1 MKFTASQGFAL
12 PSVIISAVVMISVLL
27 VGLSSVVSVGVS
39 LENQLAL
46 KFVHEANQSGI
57 AKAQACLAANDNKA
71 LWNPDASPARPLT
84 PATDCSGNQLSGL
97 AACTNASTDARCFVT
112 NQGKYRSSFSVTY
125 LEDAD
130 GRVKSLSA
138 NGVANSVRATNS
150 NSVYQ
155 STTESSKVNVV
166 SAGAAAPA
174 GVTEITVSTLTGA
187 SGSPGVNNSTLALST
202 IRAPRDFV
210 EDSNGNF
217 FFSDRGNH
225 RIRKIDMTAGTVSDF
240 AGSTSGYLDGQ
251 GTGARFNQPSGLSI
265 DSNNNIYVADYGN
278 ERVRKISSTGAVT
291 TIAGTGSQCSC
302 DGPIASARLQ
312 LPTDTAV
319 ALNGDIFVT
328 EEYGKIRRI
337 VKSGSSYS
345 SISTFTSQASGKP
358 YTMAVDNS
366 GNVYTPSYEDRKIY
380 KFDPSGNRTTF
391 AGSGNPGSVDNSDKM
406 QAQFDKL
413 FGIAIDPAGNVYVT
427 QQDGHNIRKIS
438 SAGRVTTLA
447 GTYNSNG
454 STNGTQ
460 SASRFFNPQGIIVKS
475 DGDVYVADKDNHLI
489 RRIQQPAAT
498 TPPVVST
505 IGSSGSYNNPN
516 DTTVD
521 SSGNVYVADTN
532 NHQIKKITPAGVV
545 TTFAGSSSGYANGT
559 GASARFNTPTGL
571 GSDPAGNI
579 YVADKNNYLI
589 RKITPA
595 GVVSTIAGLPSNSG
609 TENGSVSTARLKEPY
624 DIAVAS
630 DGSIYITDMNSG
642 IRKLNSSYTTLSSFA
657 TMQGNMFG
665 IAVDSSDNVYGPS
678 FYGQR
683 IYKYAAGSG
692 NSSVYAG
699 DGGYDPKD
707 AANPLNASFRR
718 PYNVAVDSSNAVYVT
733 DKDGCSIRK
742 IESSGTSTLAGV
754 MGNNPNCSYVDGIDA
769 DARVNNPLGIS
780 VGSDKSLYVAD
791 TGNNRIRK
799 IVQPAPPT
807 PSTGE
812 TSFRRY

>member
-46 KFVHEANQSGI
+46 KLVQEANQSGI
-57 AKAQACLAANDNKA
+57 AMAQACLDANDNKP
-71 LWNPDASPARPLT
+71 LWNPNASPAKPLT
-84 PATDCSGNQLSGL
+84 PATDCSGTQLSGL
-97 AACTNASTDARCFVT
+97 ATCTNASTDARCFVSS
-112 NQGKYRSSFSVTY
+112 QGKYRTSFSVTY
-125 LEDAD
+125 ELDSA

-138 NGVANSVRATNS
+138 NGVANSVRASNS
-150 NSVYQ
+150 SVYQ
-155 STTESSKVNVV
+155 STTESSKVSVV

-174 GVTEITVSTLTGA
+174 GVTEITVSTLTGI

-210 EDSNGNF
+210 EDSNGNI

-240 AGSTSGYLDGQ
+240 AGSISGYSDGQ

-319 ALNGDIFVT
+319 GLNGDIFVT

-337 VKSGSSYS
+337 VKSGSSYD

-358 YTMAVDNS
+358 YTMAIDSS
-366 GNVYTPSYEDRKIY
+366 GNIYTPSYDDRRIY
-380 KFDPSGNRTTF
+380 KFDTSANRTTF
-391 AGSGNPGSVDNSDKM
+391 AGNGNPGSSDNSDKL
-406 QAQFDKL
+406 QATFDKL
-413 FGIAIDPAGNVYVT
+413 FGIAVDPAGNVYVT
-427 QQDGHNIRKIS
+427 QEGGHNIRKIS
-438 SAGRVTTLA
+438 SAGRVSTLA
-447 GTYNSNG
+447 GSYNSTGDTNG
-454 STNGTQ
+454 SQ
-460 SASRFFNPQGIIVKS
+460 SASRFYNPQGIIVKS
-475 DGDVYVADKDNHLI
+475 DGDVYVADKQNHLI
-489 RRIQQPAAT
+489 RRIQQPAST
-498 TPPVVST
+498 QPPVVST
-505 IGSSGSYNNPN
+505 IGSSGSYSSPY
-516 DTTVD
+516 DTAVD
-521 SSGNVYVADTN
+521 PSGNVYVADTN

-545 TTFAGSSSGYANGT
+545 TTFAGSSSGYADGT
-559 GASARFNTPTGL
+559 GTSARFNTPTGL
-571 GSDPAGNI
+571 DSDSAGNI

-609 TENGSVSTARLKEPY
+609 TENGSVSTARLKNPV

-630 DGSIYITDMNSG
+630 DGSIYIADIYAG
-642 IRKLNSSYTTLSSFA
+642 IRKLNSSYTTISSFA
-657 TMQGNMFG
+657 SMQGEMYG
-665 IAVDSSDNVYGPS
+665 IAIDSLNNIYGPDL
-678 FYGQR
+678 YGGR

-692 NSSVYAG
+692 SSSLYAG
-699 DGGYDPKD
+699 NGGYNPTDD
-707 AANPLNASFRR
+707 ANPTSASFRR
-718 PYNVAVDSSNAVYVT
+718 PYNVAVDSANDVYVV

-742 IESSGTSTLAGV
+742 ITSSGTSTLG
-754 MGNNPNCSYVDGIDA
+754 GNYNNCTYADGIDA
-769 DARVNNPLGIS
+769 DSRFQSPNGIS
-780 VGSDKSLYVAD
+780 VDSSKSLYIAD
-791 TGNNRIRK
+791 TGGNRIRK
-799 IVQPAPPT
+799 IVQPAPPA
-807 PSTGE
+807 PSTSE
-812 TSFRRY
+812 ASFRRY